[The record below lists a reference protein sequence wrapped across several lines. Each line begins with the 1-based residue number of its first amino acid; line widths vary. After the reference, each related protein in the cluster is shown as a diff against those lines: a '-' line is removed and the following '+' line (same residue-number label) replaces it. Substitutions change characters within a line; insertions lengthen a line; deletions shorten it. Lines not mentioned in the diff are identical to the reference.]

1 MTTHKN
7 IYDALSAAQSE
18 MGKALK
24 DATNPHFKSKYAD
37 LASVM
42 DACMPSLTKNGI
54 ALTQPFVSSDFGQA
68 VKTVL
73 THGASETYVECA
85 VPVLLGKQD
94 MQGLGSAFT
103 YARRYGLMAMAGI
116 APDDDDGNA
125 AAAAAPK
132 QNKARES
139 LQDAWRDA
147 VLDSLPDNPTDAQ
160 KAEGFALAII
170 KDFDG
175 KGEKALDNAWDR
187 RKALIASLEGRF
199 PALFEKV
206 QDAFLAR
213 QNEILEAKSKAEGN
227 SMEAAQ

>member
-1 MTTHKN
+1 MTEHKN
-7 IYDALSAAQSE
+7 IYSALAAAQCE
-18 MGKALK
+18 MGPAIK
-24 DATNPHFKSKYAD
+24 DAKNPHFKSMYAD
-37 LASVM
+37 LSAVV
-42 DACMPSLTKNGI
+42 DAVRHALNKHGI
-54 ALTQPFVSSDFGQA
+54 AFFHIPSQSDFGHFMT
-68 VKTVL
+68 TVL
-73 THGASETYVECA
+73 AHGASGTEIRA
-85 VPVLLGKQD
+85 DVPLIIGKHD
-94 MQGLGSAFT
+94 MQGYKSSTT
-103 YARRYGLMAMAGI
+103 YAKRIGLECTTGV
-116 APDDDDGNA
+116 APEDDDGNA

-132 QNKARES
+132 PNKARES

-227 SMEAAQ
+227 TMETAQ